1 MTPPGPTLPIP
12 FLGYAARLAEPR
24 ALWLLAAVAGVAT
37 LGAWGVWR
45 RRRALAAAAG
55 ALAPRIAPGA
65 NVTRPAAR
73 LGLSVTGLALLA
85 LALARPQC
93 GSRTEIARRY
103 GADLVVVLD
112 ASRSMTAR
120 DVKPDRLA
128 RAKLELSDLL
138 DRLAGDRVALVA
150 FAGSAFVQCP
160 LTTDYAA
167 AKLFLRTVDPELLPQ
182 QGTALG
188 PALLA
193 ARDALVAGDRAAA
206 RAKLVL
212 VVSDGEDQEG
222 GVDAAARELAEA
234 GIVVHALAIGTR
246 EGAPIPVAG
255 EDGGVQA
262 YKKDRAGNTVV
273 TRLDDASLAAVVAAG
288 GGQVFELGAPG
299 RGVDAFRAELDKVA
313 KSELESRLT
322 VVYEDRYAVAA
333 FPAFLLLL
341 GALLVRERGRTPDEE
356 AA

>member
-1 MTPPGPTLPIP
+1 MTAPSPSLPIP

-24 ALWLLAAVAGVAT
+24 ALALLGIVALVLA
-37 LGAWGVWR
+37 LGAWGLWR
-45 RRRALAAAAG
+45 RRRALTRAAG

-65 NVTRPAAR
+65 NTARPALR
-73 LGLSVTGLALLA
+73 LGLSATGLALLA

-93 GSRTEIARRY
+93 GSRTEIARRF
-103 GADLVVVLD
+103 GADLVIVLD

-128 RAKLELSDLL
+128 RAKLELTDLL
-138 DRLAGDRVALVA
+138 DRLGGDRVALVA

-160 LTTDYAA
+160 LTTDYSA
-167 AKLFLRTVDPELLPQ
+167 AKLFLRSVDPESLPQ

-193 ARDALVAGDRAAA
+193 ARDALVAADRAAA
-206 RAKLVL
+206 RAKVVL

-234 GIVVHALAIGTR
+234 GITVHALGVGTR
-246 EGAPIPVAG
+246 EGAPIPLPGA
-255 EDGGVQA
+255 DGGVEA
-262 YKKDRAGNTVV
+262 YKKDRSGNTVI

-299 RGVDAFRAELDKVA
+299 RGLEAFRAELDKVA

-322 VVYEDRYAVAA
+322 VVYEDRYAVVA

-341 GALLVRERGRTPDEE
+341 GALLVRERGRTPEE
-356 AA
+356 ETP